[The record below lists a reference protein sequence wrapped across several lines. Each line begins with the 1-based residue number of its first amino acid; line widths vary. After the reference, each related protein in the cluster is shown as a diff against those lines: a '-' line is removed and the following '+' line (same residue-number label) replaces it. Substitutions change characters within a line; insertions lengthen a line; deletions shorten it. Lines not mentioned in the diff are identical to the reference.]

1 MGRDLPPAPSVPPG
15 DGASWVAR
23 LMSGDAS
30 PDDHAACA
38 RWRLLSAANEE
49 DYQRARQAWAASG
62 NMSERP
68 VDRQRVPAT
77 WVTAFAGMAAALVI
91 LATALVF
98 NDVSPAQSLQT
109 QIFASRSA
117 ERVSVELASGDS
129 LTLNAR
135 AELTVEEADGLTTVR
150 LANGEAFFDVVPGK
164 PRAFV
169 VETEHATI
177 TVTGTAFEVG
187 QHGDLVSVAVQHGSV
202 RVEGRNEGADPFLL
216 RAGDRA
222 LVLPDGTLQLLSD
235 VPPDIVGAWRSGSIV
250 FLDEP
255 IALVFGRLENYV
267 GTPINVSP
275 EVDPS
280 LRVSATFAD
289 SEVGRVL
296 TDLDSSLPI
305 VIEKQATGEFRVRAD

>member
-1 MGRDLPPAPSVPPG
+1 MDRDLPPVPSAPPS
-15 DGASWVAR
+15 DGTSWVAR
-23 LMSGDAS
+23 LMSGEAS
-30 PDDHAACA
+30 PEDHAACA

-62 NMSERP
+62 DAR
-68 VDRQRVPAT
+68 DRLTARSIRSGYK
-77 WVTAFAGMAAALVI
+77 VTVFAGLVAAVAIMAAVLV
-91 LATALVF
+91 LGVF
-98 NDVSPAQSLQT
+98 TPAPSLQT
-109 QIFASRSA
+109 QTFASLSA
-117 ERVSVELASGDS
+117 ERISVELASGDS

-169 VETEHATI
+169 VETDRATI

-202 RVEGRNEGADPFLL
+202 RVEGRNEGADPLLL
-216 RAGDRA
+216 RAGARA
-222 LVLPDGTLQLLSD
+222 LVLPDGTLQILAD

-255 IALVFGRLENYV
+255 IGLVFGRLENYV
-267 GTPINVSP
+267 GTPITVSP
-275 EVDPS
+275 DVDPS

-296 TDLDSSLPI
+296 IDLDSSLPI
-305 VIEKQATGEFRVRAD
+305 AIEKQATGEFRVHAD